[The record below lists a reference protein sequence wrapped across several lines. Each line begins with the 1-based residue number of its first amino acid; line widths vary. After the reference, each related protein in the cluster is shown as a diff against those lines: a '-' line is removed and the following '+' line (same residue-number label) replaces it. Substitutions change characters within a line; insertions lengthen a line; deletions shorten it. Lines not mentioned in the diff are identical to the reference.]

1 MTQDELKQLVS
12 YDPETG
18 VFIRLKQ
25 TSPRI
30 KVGQPS
36 GWKDAQGYTNMT
48 LHGRKWKAHRLA
60 WLYMTG
66 AFPIGEIDHINRV
79 KNDNRICN
87 LRDVDRVTN
96 ELNKGIQL
104 NNTSGFK
111 GVSYQKQSGK
121 WEAYIC
127 QNKKKKSL
135 GLFETA
141 GLAAYHRFSYVWSN
155 GIKGKA

>member
-12 YDPETG
+12 YCPETG

-30 KVGQPS
+30 KVGQTS
-36 GWKDAQGYTNMT
+36 GWKDVQGYLNMT
-48 LHGRKWKAHRLA
+48 LHGRQWKAHRLA

-79 KNDNRICN
+79 KDDNRFCN
-87 LRDVDRVTN
+87 LRDVDRLTN
-96 ELNKGIQL
+96 ELNKGIQS

-121 WEAYIC
+121 WEAYVC
-127 QNKKKKSL
+127 RNKKKKSL
-135 GLFETA
+135 GVFATPE
-141 GLAAYHRFSYVWSN
+141 LASKARAAH
-155 GIKGKA
+155 GIKEEA